1 MNTTSLPAIRGFG
14 AVLANRSFLALWIA
28 QVFSQ
33 VADKI
38 YFILMVD
45 IVTARTG
52 NNGTWTSAALV
63 AYTVPSVLFGAF
75 AGALVDRWD
84 KVKAQIVTNLARGG
98 LIALVPVLAPDSAV
112 PVIFL
117 SFLISTFSQPYS
129 PAEAAT
135 IPLVV
140 PQPNLMSANSLF
152 ATTVVGS
159 IIVGFTL
166 GEPYIALAGGPDGPW
181 SAWSIALLYGISA
194 LSLLLVHPPPQP
206 RREHPLSEIFAEFR
220 AAWDYIRGYRP
231 VWSAIARLVVLFA
244 MFAALSTLAILFAK
258 QDLGTN
264 FSWLLATAGVGMGC
278 GAGVI
283 GRWGHD
289 WNRRRMVN
297 SGFLVAGL
305 ALLLLAAIG
314 SRPYLSGVG
323 WLVEHWRLTW
333 LRGLED
339 RALITGCAYALTGI
353 VGFASA
359 WVAIPNQTLLQEIVP
374 EDRRGKVFGV
384 QNMATNIA
392 TTLPMGGIGIM
403 ADWWG
408 VRTLIALLGVVML
421 VASLG
426 SAAWRWLPGQ
436 SGSGGDPPTDKERP
450 ADR

>member
-14 AVLANRSFLALWIA
+14 AVLGNRPFLALWLA

-45 IVTARTG
+45 VVTARTF

-84 KVKAQIVTNLARGG
+84 KVRTQIATNMLRGG
-98 LIALVPVLAPDSAV
+98 LIALVPILAPEAAW
-112 PVIFL
+112 PIIIL
-117 SFLISTFSQPYS
+117 SFLISTFSQPYT

-140 PQPNLMSANSLF
+140 PQPNLMTANSLF

-159 IIVGFTL
+159 IILGFTV
-166 GEPYIALAGGPDGPW
+166 GEPYILLAGGVDGPW
-181 SAWSIALLYGISA
+181 AAWSISALYLVSSLALLA
-194 LSLLLVHPPPQP
+194 VRTPPQP
-206 RREHPLSEIFAEFR
+206 RREHPLSELFEEFR
-220 AAWDYIRGYRP
+220 TAWDYIRGYRP

-264 FSWLLATAGVGMGC
+264 FSWLLATAGIGMAC
-278 GAGVI
+278 GAAVI
-283 GRWGHD
+283 GKWGHD
-289 WNRRRMVN
+289 WNRARMFN
-297 SGFLVAGL
+297 TGFVGAGV
-305 ALLLLAAIG
+305 ALLLLAAVG
-314 SRPYLSGVG
+314 SAPWREAFGWAGEAGPGLPFAGVM
-323 WLVEHWRLTW
+323 LDKRFVT
-333 LRGLED
+333 
-339 RALITGCAYALTGI
+339 AFSYVLTGV

-359 WVAIPNQTLLQEIVP
+359 WVAIPNQTLLQEVVP

-403 ADWWG
+403 SDLWG

-421 VASLG
+421 VSSLG
-426 SAAWRWLPGQ
+426 SRAWLWVPGIKR
-436 SGSGGDPPTDKERP
+436 S
-450 ADR
+450 

>member
-1 MNTTSLPAIRGFG
+1 MNTASLPAIRGFG
-14 AVLANRSFLALWIA
+14 AVLRNRSFLALWIA

-45 IVTARTG
+45 IVTARTA
-52 NNGTWTSAALV
+52 NNGTWMSAALV
-63 AYTVPSVLFGAF
+63 AYTIPSVFFGAF

-98 LIALVPVLAPDSAV
+98 LIALVPVLAPESAV
-112 PVIFL
+112 PVILL

-166 GEPYIALAGGPDGPW
+166 GEPFIALAGGPDAAW
-181 SAWSIALLYGISA
+181 SAWSIATLYAISTFGLLF
-194 LSLLLVHPPPQP
+194 VHPPLQP
-206 RREHPLSEIFAEFR
+206 RREHPISEIFAEFR
-220 AAWDYIRGYRP
+220 ESWAYIRGYRP

-244 MFAALSTLAILFAK
+244 MFAALSTAAILFAK

-264 FSWLLATAGVGMGC
+264 FSWLLATAGIGMGC

-289 WNRRRMVN
+289 WNRRHMVN
-297 SGFLVAGL
+297 GGFVGAGL

-314 SRPYLSGVG
+314 SAPYQGGLA
-323 WLVEHWRLTW
+323 WLAEEARMTW
-333 LRGLED
+333 LRALED
-339 RALITGCAYALTGI
+339 RTVVTACAYALTGI

-392 TTLPMGGIGIM
+392 TSLPMGGVGIM
-403 ADWWG
+403 ADLWG
-408 VRTLIALLGVVML
+408 VRTLIGLLGVVML

-426 SAAWRWLPGQ
+426 SKAWRWLPGH
-436 SGSGGDPPTDKERP
+436 P
-450 ADR
+450 DR

>member
-1 MNTTSLPAIRGFG
+1 VNTTSLPALRGFG
-14 AVLANRSFLALWIA
+14 AVLSNRAFLALWVA

-45 IVTARTG
+45 IVTARTH
-52 NNGTWTSAALV
+52 NNGTWMSAALV
-63 AYTVPSVLFGAF
+63 AYTVPSVLFGAV

-84 KVKAQIVTNLARGG
+84 KVRAQIVTNAFRGG
-98 LIALVPVLAPDSAV
+98 LIALVPILAPSHAW
-112 PVIFL
+112 PIIIL

-140 PQPNLMSANSLF
+140 PQQNLMTANSLF

-166 GEPYIALAGGPDGPW
+166 GEPFILLSGGPDAPW
-181 SAWSIALLYGISA
+181 SAWAIASLYAISTAALLFVRI
-194 LSLLLVHPPPQP
+194 PPQP
-206 RREHPLSEIFAEFR
+206 KRDHPVSELFEEFST
-220 AAWDYIRGYRP
+220 AWTYIRSHRP

-264 FSWLLATAGVGMGC
+264 FSWLLATAGIGMAS

-289 WNRRRMVN
+289 WNRRHMVN
-297 SGFLVAGL
+297 FGFVGAGVALL
-305 ALLLLAAIG
+305 ALAGIG
-314 SRPYLSGVG
+314 SVPYREAVSWVESHGD
-323 WLVEHWRLTW
+323 LVILRFAADPAVLTSVS
-333 LRGLED
+333 
-339 RALITGCAYALTGI
+339 YALTGI
-353 VGFASA
+353 VGFTAA

-392 TTLPMGGIGIM
+392 TTLPMGGMGIM
-403 ADWWG
+403 TDWWG
-408 VRTLIALLGVVML
+408 VRTLIGLLGVIML
-421 VASLG
+421 VAALG
-426 SAAWRWLPGQ
+426 SRAWRWVPGV
-436 SGSGGDPPTDKERP
+436 PNRP
-450 ADR
+450 KDHPSI